1 MRDGFEFPLVQA
13 LPEVDRASLRIDG
26 VERVG
31 YDFGSGT
38 TRPFLFPIIGPSGRG
53 LTRMGHPNPVGHEHH
68 KSAWF
73 GHEKV
78 AGVGFWA
85 DRPGTDVRIR
95 HRRVVLYQDGND
107 RGGLVADLDWWA
119 DGRTLLRH
127 RLMIVLEPRDG
138 GGFALDLQ
146 SRFESTGAPVEFGK
160 TNFGFLGVRVAKTM
174 SEQFG
179 GGRLT
184 NAEGGS
190 SEPALFGKA
199 SRWVDY
205 SGPVAPG
212 KVEGICYMDHP
223 ENPRHPTYWH
233 VRRDGWMEAA
243 FNLAAPYGVAADHP
257 FDLRYRLLVHEG
269 PAEPATLDRAWR
281 EFAGTPAYTILPVRG
296 QDLAALHRGP
306 APG

>member
-1 MRDGFEFPLVQA
+1 
-13 LPEVDRASLRIDG
+13 
-26 VERVG
+26 
-31 YDFGSGT
+31 
-38 TRPFLFPIIGPSGRG
+38 
-53 LTRMGHPNPVGHEHH
+53 
-68 KSAWF
+68 
-73 GHEKV
+73 V
-78 AGVGFWA
+78 AGINFWA
-85 DRPGTDVRIR
+85 DRPSSEVRIR

-179 GGRLT
+179 GGCLT
-184 NAEGGS
+184 NDEGGS
-190 SEPALFGKA
+190 GEPALFGKA

-223 ENPRHPTYWH
+223 ENPHHPTHWH

-243 FNLAAPYGVAADHP
+243 FNLATSYGVATGHP
-257 FDLRYRLLVHEG
+257 LDLRYRLLIHSG
-269 PAEPATLDRAWR
+269 PADRAALDRAWR
-281 EFAGTPAYTILPVRG
+281 EFADTPAYTISPARG
-296 QDLAALHRGP
+296 QELASLQGARHGLN
-306 APG
+306 